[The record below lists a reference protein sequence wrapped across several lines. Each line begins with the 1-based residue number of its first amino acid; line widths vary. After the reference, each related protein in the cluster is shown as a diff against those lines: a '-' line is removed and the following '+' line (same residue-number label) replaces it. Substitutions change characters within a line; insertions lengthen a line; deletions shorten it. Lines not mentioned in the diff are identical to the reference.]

1 MYCLYVSMCSWRP
14 GILNEGYPH
23 EASHCIES
31 NLVLVQ
37 LGHAYWWLVLSQ
49 LNTWPDMVLFAHH
62 VVEIFLS
69 ALTSLICWTGADEDA
84 ATLYGDMAAL
94 HLQQQQQLHLEG
106 RPQPA
111 VAPSYVMDEFDSGY
125 GLQAL
130 RTPYSSNG
138 SPKHSR
144 LPLAISDI
152 GIASSGL
159 TTSGFPTPSYSTPS
173 PVQPQVR
180 KSSAMFSTTGF
191 SACCRYME
199 SAE

>member
-1 MYCLYVSMCSWRP
+1 
-14 GILNEGYPH
+14 
-23 EASHCIES
+23 
-31 NLVLVQ
+31 
-37 LGHAYWWLVLSQ
+37 
-49 LNTWPDMVLFAHH
+49 
-62 VVEIFLS
+62 
-69 ALTSLICWTGADEDA
+69 
-84 ATLYGDMAAL
+84 MAAL

-144 LPLAISDI
+144 LPLAISDM
-152 GIASSGL
+152 GIANSGL
-159 TTSGFPTPSYSTPS
+159 STSGFPTPSYSTPS

-180 KSSAMFSTTGF
+180 KSLAMFSTTWF
-191 SACCRYME
+191 SAHCRYLE